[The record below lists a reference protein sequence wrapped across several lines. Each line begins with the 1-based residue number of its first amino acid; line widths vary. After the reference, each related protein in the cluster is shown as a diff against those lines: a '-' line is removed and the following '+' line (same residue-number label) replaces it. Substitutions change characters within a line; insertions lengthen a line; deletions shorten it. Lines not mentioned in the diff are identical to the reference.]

1 MPLASELIERLGDPW
16 ARREL
21 GRRLDELAGRGRV
34 VERGVWLPAWT
45 SLTVVGAL
53 TTTGRYT
60 RLAHLV
66 VVHVEVQGATST
78 ASAVGTTYVNN
89 LPFTALA
96 SAGAL
101 ATDFSTGVGLANG
114 QIVIATTR
122 LYPPTWAAS
131 GDLFGLEAVYEAG

>member
-1 MPLASELIERLGDPW
+1 MPLASELIERLADPW

-21 GRRLDELAGRGRV
+21 GRLLDELAGRGRV

-89 LPFTALA
+89 LPFTLLRRLHDPL
-96 SAGAL
+96 SSRP
-101 ATDFSTGVGLANG
+101 ST
-114 QIVIATTR
+114 
-122 LYPPTWAAS
+122 AAS
-131 GDLFGLEAVYEAG
+131 DFDWNSRMRAFTAV

>member
-1 MPLASELIERLGDPW
+1 MPLPSELIERLGDAW

-21 GRRLDELAGRGRV
+21 GRLLDSLARGARL
-34 VERGVWLPAWT
+34 ERGVWTPAWT
-45 SLTVVGAL
+45 GLTVVGAL
-53 TTTGRYT
+53 TTSGRYT
-60 RLAHLV
+60 RLEHLV
-66 VVHVEVQGATST
+66 AVHVEVQGATST
-78 ASAVGTTYVNN
+78 ASTVGTTYVNN

-101 ATDFSTGVGLANG
+101 ATDFSTGVGLVNG

-131 GDLFGLEAVYEAG
+131 ADRFGLDAVYEAG